1 MLLTFTGSYAYRVL
15 RSHISLRQYLANLCT
30 HLGLVISVPLPPFRM
45 PEQNKAC
52 SGFGKQRATMLAS
65 VCAMRMLIH
74 ILRTQINLI
83 VKCCLLPRLKQYCW
97 RAYDNLHSRVIGS
110 MLSESFSHGCDQL
123 TVTIHFPVSYH

>member
-1 MLLTFTGSYAYRVL
+1 
-15 RSHISLRQYLANLCT
+15 
-30 HLGLVISVPLPPFRM
+30 M

-52 SGFGKQRATMLAS
+52 SGFGKQQATMLAS

-97 RAYDNLHSRVIGS
+97 RAYDYLHRMVIGS
-110 MLSESFSHGCDQL
+110 THTVSVSHGCVML
-123 TVTIHFPVSYH
+123 TVNISTPAHASQRLHSHP